1 MLPLS
6 LDMDELNSNEK
17 FTDLS
22 IDLPAVATKPG
33 TIQNGDLMLFG
44 SRTLVLFYKSFRT
57 PYTYTHIGF
66 VDKSSGLDSS
76 LGSGRVQVTSEMA

>member
-33 TIQNGDLMLFG
+33 TIPNGDLMLFG

-57 PYTYTHIGF
+57 SYTWI
-66 VDKSSGLDSS
+66 
-76 LGSGRVQVTSEMA
+76 RR